1 MSQSAFPRETLS
13 PAGGLPFMAASID
26 VRVYSDYV

>member
-1 MSQSAFPRETLS
+1 MPYPAFRRETLS
-13 PAGGLPFMAASID
+13 SAIGLPFMTASID